1 MSNVRPHRTDLAVD
15 ANPSK
20 ASLHPG
26 DPYNR
31 DQRPQK
37 DMSNLATFILR
48 SPNHALEGAGLHDAT
63 LLSVALDWEKA
74 EVQVLVL
81 LLGGIP
87 ATLRFHEVNAV
98 VLPRDQPWGPSNS
111 INEAKQLSVGKYLV
125 QMQSGDALH
134 FNAASWSLSITASP
148 SEA

>member
-1 MSNVRPHRTDLAVD
+1 
-15 ANPSK
+15 
-20 ASLHPG
+20 
-26 DPYNR
+26 
-31 DQRPQK
+31 
-37 DMSNLATFILR
+37 MSNLATFILR

>member
-1 MSNVRPHRTDLAVD
+1 
-15 ANPSK
+15 
-20 ASLHPG
+20 
-26 DPYNR
+26 
-31 DQRPQK
+31 
-37 DMSNLATFILR
+37 MSNLTTFTLR
-48 SPNHALEGAGLHDAT
+48 SPNHALEGTGLHDAT

-74 EVQVLVL
+74 EVEMLVL

-87 ATLRFHEVNAV
+87 ATLGFHQVTAA

-111 INEAKQLSVGKYLV
+111 INGAKQLSVGEYV
-125 QMQSGDALH
+125 VEMQSGDALH